1 MRLPSS
7 SPILFPASM
16 RTFERQV
23 EEMLACWQALVP
35 CAQPLGPYCDP
46 EALTASA
53 TSACQQAL
61 ASAQLPGHA
70 ADPVSASA
78 AVGSLLALG
87 VEASAAIMPAATQAA
102 ASDAGQRAGLQL
114 QLFVHSL
121 QVGS

>member
-1 MRLPSS
+1 MWQTLQRHRSAAQLTHA
-7 SPILFPASM
+7 LC
-16 RTFERQV
+16 QV
-23 EEMLACWQALVP
+23 EDMLASWQALVP
-35 CAQPLGPYCDP
+35 CSQPLGPYCDP

-61 ASAQLPGHA
+61 ASAQLPGRT
-70 ADPVSASA
+70 ADPMSAGA

-87 VEASAAIMPAATQAA
+87 VQASAAVMPAARQAA
-102 ASDAGQRAGLQL
+102 ASQAGQRAGLQL